1 MPSDWYP
8 HSQAALI
15 TWHNNFSAQAAIN
28 GTTLGLTAGEV
39 TQIAADAANVLTML
53 NGLEAANVYR
63 EALTAYKTLL
73 FNSPADTPTEPV
85 PTALPS
91 LSEAVTA

>member
-28 GTTLGLTAGEV
+28 GTTLGLTAPG
-39 TQIAADAANVLTML
+39 
-53 NGLEAANVYR
+53 R
-63 EALTAYKTLL
+63 
-73 FNSPADTPTEPV
+73 
-85 PTALPS
+85 
-91 LSEAVTA
+91 